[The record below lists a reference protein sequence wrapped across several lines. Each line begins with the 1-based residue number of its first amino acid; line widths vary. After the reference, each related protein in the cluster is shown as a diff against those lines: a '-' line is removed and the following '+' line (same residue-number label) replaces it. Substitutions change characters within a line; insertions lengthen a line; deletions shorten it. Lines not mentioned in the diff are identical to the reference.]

1 MNEEIN
7 CITNKKATNNELVN
21 WDSDFLQALY
31 SIYKKLGQFFSYIVI
46 NLFKERFISSVK
58 KYKYFE
64 LVNKLRIKT
73 MVLSLSKIL
82 CICTQFFNTVIK
94 F

>member
-31 SIYKKLGQFFSYIVI
+31 SIYKKLGQFF
-46 NLFKERFISSVK
+46 FIHSH
-58 KYKYFE
+58 
-64 LVNKLRIKT
+64 
-73 MVLSLSKIL
+73 
-82 CICTQFFNTVIK
+82 
-94 F
+94 